1 MKLFKNLLL
10 VLVAWRGANSAF
22 AQTWTQ
28 TSASTNLNWGSVA
41 CSADGTK
48 LAALA
53 SDIYGYYTSWVSTNS
68 GATWTATSLPN
79 TTDVIGKLLLS
90 ADGTKLVA
98 SDTAGFMYTSTDLGN
113 TWISNTVPTG
123 FLLPIALSADGTK
136 MVAEGDT
143 STNDVIFTSTNS
155 GTTWVSNNIPVNSA
169 LFGATSA
176 DGIRMVVTGMTIQ
189 GPSYVFTSTN
199 SGATWSDGVPA
210 GGNLLYSVAF
220 SADGTKLVTG
230 GEAPSETPFMLTS
243 TNSGATWTSNS
254 LPSLSAMWKSFALS
268 ADGNTLVAVATSVNL
283 DLKLEGHILTSTN
296 LGATWSLADAPVEC
310 WSGVACS
317 ADGCQLAAS
326 AFAEAAPPF
335 SLGGIYTART
345 IPAPRLCLSPKSSNL
360 QLSWIIPSTNFMMQ
374 QSADLQ
380 NWVDMTNQPV
390 LNLTNLQNEVILPPP
405 GSNVFYQLKT
415 P

>member
-1 MKLFKNLLL
+1 M
-10 VLVAWRGANSAF
+10 AWREFRVRPNVDADQCLHQS
-22 AQTWTQ
+22 Q
-28 TSASTNLNWGSVA
+28 LGSVA

-296 LGATWSLADAPVEC
+296 LGATGAWPMLPLNAGAASLARRMGAN
-310 WSGVACS
+310 W
-317 ADGCQLAAS
+317 QLRR
-326 AFAEAAPPF
+326 
-335 SLGGIYTART
+335 L
-345 IPAPRLCLSPKSSNL
+345 PRLHHRSPSAAFTLPEPFLRRDCASHRRAVISS
-360 QLSWIIPSTNFMMQ
+360 FR
-374 QSADLQ
+374 
-380 NWVDMTNQPV
+380 
-390 LNLTNLQNEVILPPP
+390 
-405 GSNVFYQLKT
+405 GSSLR
-415 P
+415 PIS